1 MPNNPQ
7 SLAEMLSQC
16 LTNYWHA
23 LYAFSMGFG
32 IAILRS
38 CYLRRGRKFQAF
50 IEALICGGLALSSR
64 YVFLH
69 LDMHEDLAV
78 AFGSVIGLTGVDKIR
93 ELSFDFL
100 RNKMKK

>member
-1 MPNNPQ
+1 MPNSPNN
-7 SLAEMLSQC
+7 LWEIVNQC

-23 LYAFSMGFG
+23 AYAFGMGFG

-38 CYLRRGRKFQAF
+38 CYLRRNKKWRAF

-69 LDMHEDLAV
+69 LNMHEDLAV

-93 ELSFDFL
+93 EFSFDFL
-100 RNKMKK
+100 KNKVKK